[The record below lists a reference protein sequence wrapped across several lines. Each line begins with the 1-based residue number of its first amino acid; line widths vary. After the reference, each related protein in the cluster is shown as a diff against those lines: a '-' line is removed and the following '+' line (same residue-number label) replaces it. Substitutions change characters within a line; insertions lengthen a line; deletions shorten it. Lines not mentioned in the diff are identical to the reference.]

1 MFGSNQGYKI
11 IITYFFHC
19 LFIIG
24 GNPPAFSDLWKF
36 KMILDK
42 SSLKNISCKFDNC
55 QYILIFLILDL
66 GFVDWKNSWSKHTP
80 CSLMDVWAISLYV
93 ELFSCAQLLYF
104 MLCHCNLQFRSQ
116 VYHYYGHGLANA
128 SCVAFQPCKLD
139 ILIATCILMKYWCVE
154 KIWVELTNWLDIWN
168 KFMMH
173 CQILLLLLIWT
184 R

>member
-11 IITYFFHC
+11 IITYFFHS

-24 GNPPAFSDLWKF
+24 GNPPTFSDLWKF

-66 GFVDWKNSWSKHTP
+66 GFVDWKNSWSKQTP

-104 MLCHCNLQFRSQ
+104 SSVTMISNFVPRCTITMVTVLQMLH
-116 VYHYYGHGLANA
+116 V
-128 SCVAFQPCKLD
+128 
-139 ILIATCILMKYWCVE
+139 
-154 KIWVELTNWLDIWN
+154 
-168 KFMMH
+168 
-173 CQILLLLLIWT
+173 
-184 R
+184 